1 MIFEFQGYQIGY
13 IKFGDG
19 PHPLLAFHGFG
30 QQAEVFYNLEAALE
44 QTFTV
49 YSFHL
54 FHHGNSRYPAGVS
67 KSEPITPE
75 FHQAWVEAFLQK
87 EGIEKFSLMGYSL
100 GGRIVLQTLQQM
112 PERIQ
117 SLILLAPDGIKK
129 SFWYH
134 YATQNP
140 RGKILFKRTVE
151 RPELFFRLV
160 KYLRMMG
167 FVSKKMEKFTHAQ
180 FGDREKREKV
190 LHVWNAYSL
199 LVPRVGI
206 SKQIIREYKIPVALF
221 TGKYDP
227 VLNSEIGAIL
237 HKGMEDLVTW
247 KVLETGH
254 DLLKPVYCEAIYPV
268 LAERIFPVLSKN
280 ASSNSPSAGDNS
292 AI

>member
-1 MIFEFQGYQIGY
+1 MVFEFEGYQMGY
-13 IKFGDG
+13 VKFGQG

-30 QQAEVFYNLEAALE
+30 QHAEVFYNLEAALGKH
-44 QTFTV
+44 FTV
-49 YSFHL
+49 YSFDL
-54 FHHGNSRYPAGVS
+54 FHHGKSLFPQGVP
-67 KSEPITPE
+67 KNTPITPE
-75 FHQAWVEAFLQK
+75 FHQAWIETFLNENTIQR
-87 EGIEKFSLMGYSL
+87 FSMIGYSL
-100 GGRIVLQTLQQM
+100 GGRLVFQTLQQM
-112 PERIQ
+112 PQRVQ

-140 RGKILFKRTVE
+140 RGKILFQRTVE

-167 FVSKKMEKFTHAQ
+167 FVSKKMEKFTHSQ

-190 LHVWNAYSL
+190 LHVWNAYSRI
-199 LVPRVGI
+199 VPRVGI
-206 SKQIIREYKIPVALF
+206 TKQVLRQYHIPVALF

-227 VLNSEIGAIL
+227 VLNSEIGSIL

-254 DLLKPVYCEAIYPV
+254 DLLKPVYCEDIYPV
-268 LAERIFPVLSKN
+268 LAERIFPLL
-280 ASSNSPSAGDNS
+280 DT
-292 AI
+292 